1 LSSESSRLS
10 DLGRR
15 VRRSQRDPAGAAFR
29 RSLRRRHPRF
39 LRAVAADARFV
50 SGNQGRP
57 IAGDASGMLIAFHAL
72 RMAWESD
79 AFLGQCLYRAKAR
92 LQGLGVPVLPR
103 ICHRLAMA
111 IAQIAIGD
119 PVLVRAGVYLV
130 HGQVVIDGITEIGP
144 GAVIAPF
151 VTVGLTTGD
160 FRGPTIGA
168 GARIGTGARVLGPV
182 VVGEG
187 ARVGANAVV
196 LSDVPPAAT
205 AVGVP
210 ARIVDRGEG

>member
-1 LSSESSRLS
+1 MRL
-10 DLGRR
+10 
-15 VRRSQRDPAGAAFR
+15 
-29 RSLRRRHPRF
+29 
-39 LRAVAADARFV
+39 
-50 SGNQGRP
+50 
-57 IAGDASGMLIAFHAL
+57 
-72 RMAWESD
+72 AWQSD

-103 ICHRLAMA
+103 ICHRLAMSF
-111 IAQIAIGD
+111 AQIAIGD

-130 HGQVVIDGITEIGP
+130 HGQVVIDGITEIGQ
-144 GAVIAPF
+144 GVVIAPF

-168 GARIGTGARVLGPV
+168 KARIGTGAKVLGPIE
-182 VVGEG
+182 VGEG

-196 LSDVPPAAT
+196 LTDVPADAT

-210 ARIVDRGEG
+210 ARIVASGAA